1 MKLITMKNKITRET
15 FKLAAEELSNRDP
28 DVAMFYTAH
37 GIPSLRS
44 RPTGYGTLLKIIC
57 GQQVSTAAARAITS
71 RLDKLSNPFTPEI
84 FLGLSKRQ
92 IRKIGLSRQKE
103 NYARGIAEAV
113 MSGEFRFRKIAYLN
127 DEEAIQELTKLKG
140 IGRWT
145 AEVYLLFA
153 LRRPDIWP
161 VDDLG
166 VVKGLM
172 GLKGFS
178 ERPSRH
184 ELIEIGEL
192 YRPWRSVAARMM
204 WHYSNIIRC
213 TGQTD

>member
-1 MKLITMKNKITRET
+1 ME
-15 FKLAAEELSNRDP
+15 
-28 DVAMFYTAH
+28 
-37 GIPSLRS
+37 
-44 RPTGYGTLLKIIC
+44 
-57 GQQVSTAAARAITS
+57 
-71 RLDKLSNPFTPEI
+71 
-84 FLGLSKRQ
+84 
-92 IRKIGLSRQKE
+92 
-103 NYARGIAEAV
+103 
-113 MSGEFRFRKIAYLN
+113 
-127 DEEAIQELTKLKG
+127 LKG

-172 GLKGFS
+172 GLKGLS

-184 ELIEIGEL
+184 ELIEIAEL

-204 WHYSNIIRC
+204 WHYSNIIRRS
-213 TGQTD
+213 GQVD